1 MRKEYLSMFM
11 QDMRDNLRYTKSSQF
26 ETRFLKNAANPT

>member
-1 MRKEYLSMFM
+1 MRETYLTMFLTE
-11 QDMRDNLRYTKSSQF
+11 MRDTLLYTKSSQF